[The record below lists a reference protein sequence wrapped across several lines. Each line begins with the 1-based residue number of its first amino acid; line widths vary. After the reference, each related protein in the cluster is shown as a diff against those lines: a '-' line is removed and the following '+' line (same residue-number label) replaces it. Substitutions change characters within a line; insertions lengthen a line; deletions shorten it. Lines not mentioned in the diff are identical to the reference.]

1 MVVARMDVA
10 EAVKAPHIA
19 QKLATFCG
27 VRDDAVVL
35 MPDARS
41 VYEVPLNAVQGGVLA
56 PLERFVDHGDPD
68 MKQWEELVK
77 AIESDPKEEVKIGLV
92 AKYVDNTD
100 TYLSVTE
107 ALKAAAWKVGV
118 KLKTVWINAE
128 EATDKDF
135 AGVDG
140 IVVPGGFGVRGV
152 EGKIAAATYCLQH
165 NKPYLGLCLGMQC
178 AVIAA
183 ARLGGVK
190 NANSE
195 EFGAEEGENVVYI
208 MEGQKGKE
216 STGGTMRLG
225 NYPAKLEKGSKLAK
239 LYGTTEVVER
249 HRHRY
254 EVNQAFLEQIE
265 KGGLKIAG
273 TSPDGSLVEFVEAP
287 KCDYFVATQGH
298 PEYRSR
304 PYRAHPMFEGLLRA
318 AKKK

>member
-1 MVVARMDVA
+1 MTTNTTKSITKN
-10 EAVKAPHIA
+10 VKA
-19 QKLATFCG
+19 
-27 VRDDAVVL
+27 VN
-35 MPDARS
+35 PDLD
-41 VYEVPLNAVQGGVLA
+41 E
-56 PLERFVDHGDPD
+56 
-68 MKQWEELVK
+68 
-77 AIESDPKEEVKIGLV
+77 I
-92 AKYVDNTD
+92 
-100 TYLSVTE
+100 
-107 ALKAAAWKVGV
+107 
-118 KLKTVWINAE
+118 
-128 EATDKDF
+128 F
-135 AGVDG
+135 AGCKG
-140 IVVPGGFGVRGV
+140 ILVPGGFGDRGV
-152 EGKIAAATYCLQH
+152 EGKIMAIQYARE
-165 NKPYLGLCLGMQC
+165 NKIPFLGLCLGMQC

-190 NANSE
+190 QANSE

-225 NYPAKLEKGSKLAK
+225 NYPAKLEEGSKLAE

-287 KCDYFVATQGH
+287 ECDYFVATQGH

>member
-1 MVVARMDVA
+1 
-10 EAVKAPHIA
+10 
-19 QKLATFCG
+19 
-27 VRDDAVVL
+27 
-35 MPDARS
+35 
-41 VYEVPLNAVQGGVLA
+41 
-56 PLERFVDHGDPD
+56 
-68 MKQWEELVK
+68 
-77 AIESDPKEEVKIGLV
+77 
-92 AKYVDNTD
+92 
-100 TYLSVTE
+100 
-107 ALKAAAWKVGV
+107 
-118 KLKTVWINAE
+118 
-128 EATDKDF
+128 
-135 AGVDG
+135 
-140 IVVPGGFGVRGV
+140 
-152 EGKIAAATYCLQH
+152 
-165 NKPYLGLCLGMQC
+165 
-178 AVIAA
+178 
-183 ARLGGVK
+183 
-190 NANSE
+190 
-195 EFGAEEGENVVYI
+195 

-254 EVNQAFLEQIE
+254 EVYQAFLEQIE